1 MKMKKLMMVV
11 LALPLAL
18 FSVPSWSAMGGD
30 DPLIGKVMINNLELQ
45 SGDGSPLSWAGNAW
59 LGKDL
64 NKLWLKTEGS
74 SVDGETEAE
83 LQLLYS
89 RAIAPF
95 WDIQLGWRGDVQ
107 PTPRR
112 DWFAVSLFGLAPYL
126 FETDV
131 SLFIADGDQMALR
144 VMVEYEYMF
153 TQKLIV
159 SPEVELNLYSTSEP
173 ELGIGSGISDVSMG
187 LRLRYEIRREF
198 APYIGVEGSR
208 LFGDSADFA
217 TAAGESEHEV
227 RGIIGLRAW
236 F

>member
-1 MKMKKLMMVV
+1 MKMKKLMMVILV
-11 LALPLAL
+11 FPLAL

-30 DPLIGKVMINNLELQ
+30 DPLLAKVMVNTLEVQ
-45 SGDGSPLSWAGNAW
+45 SGDGSPLSWGASAW

-95 WDIQLGWRGDVQ
+95 WDIQLGWRGDIQ

-112 DWFAVSLFGLAPYL
+112 DWFAVSLLGLAPYL

-131 SLFIADGDQMALR
+131 SFFVAGKDQMALR
-144 VMVEYEYMF
+144 LMAEYEYMF
-153 TQKLIV
+153 TQKLILT
-159 SPEVELNLYSTSEP
+159 PEVELNLHSNSEP
-173 ELGIGSGISDVSMG
+173 ALGIGSGVSDLTMG
-187 LRLRYEIRREF
+187 VRLRYEIRREF
-198 APYIGVEGSR
+198 APYIGIESTR

-217 TAAGESEHEV
+217 TAAGGSENEV
-227 RGIIGLRAW
+227 RGVIGLRAW